1 MTEHEQIY
9 PPEGF
14 KKRNFTQVISLLVGA
29 ALFVLGACGLLFPG
43 FAGLH
48 LGVLHSLILCVVGA
62 TLFYNGGW
70 KDNGFYAFACCFG
83 FGAFFGLLGLV
94 GFIFG
99 KPGTPSIGFTAPDP
113 NLFVLIK
120 GIAEYG
126 RLDHILN
133 AIVGIILFGGALD
146 WQRRMGLS
154 GGQRYKETEL
164 EKQTSSDKRRH
175 YKLTPRHQ

>member
-1 MTEHEQIY
+1 MTANERVN

-14 KKRNFTQVISLLVGA
+14 KQRNFTQVISLLVGA

-48 LGVLHSLILCVVGA
+48 LGILHSLILAIAGG

-70 KDNGFYAFACCFG
+70 KDNSFYAFACCFG

-99 KPGTPSIGFTAPDP
+99 EPGTPSIGYVAYDP

-126 RLDHILN
+126 RLDHIMN

-154 GGQRYKETEL
+154 GGFRSA
-164 EKQTSSDKRRH
+164 EKSEENEKDRRRH
-175 YKLTPRHQ
+175 YKLTPRHE

>member
-1 MTEHEQIY
+1 MTEHIS
-9 PPEGF
+9 PPTGF
-14 KKRNFTQVISLLVGA
+14 KPRNFTQVISLIVGA
-29 ALFVLGACGLLFPG
+29 ALFVLGACGLLYPG

-48 LGVLHSLILCVVGA
+48 LGVFHSLIIAFAGG

-70 KDNGFYAFACCFG
+70 KDNSFYAFVCCLTFG
-83 FGAFFGLLGLV
+83 VFFGLLGLL

-99 KPGTPSIGFTAPDP
+99 KPGVPSIGFTEPDP

-126 RLDHILN
+126 RLDHIMN
-133 AIVGIILFGGALD
+133 AIVGIVLFGGALD

-154 GGQRYKETEL
+154 GGRRLKEEAKK
-164 EKQTSSDKRRH
+164 EQTQLKKGKRH
-175 YKLTPRHQ
+175 YKLAHHS